1 MSTTLARAQEVAP
14 LEEGSRT
21 DTHRTGVR
29 TYQELSISAAT
40 PILLATVA
48 GAGYQF
54 SISWT
59 TTSAIPTSARHLSAG
74 GLLLHGGDSGG
85 GRGTIPSAREW
96 ATPPLGAAT
105 SDR

>member
-1 MSTTLARAQEVAP
+1 MSTTLAREQEVAP
-14 LEEGSRT
+14 LEEASQT

-40 PILLATVA
+40 PIPLATVA
-48 GAGYQF
+48 VAGYQF

-74 GLLLHGGDSGG
+74 GLSVQEGTWEGGPATKPLPVALPLL
-85 GRGTIPSAREW
+85 
-96 ATPPLGAAT
+96 
-105 SDR
+105 